1 MVIYDL
7 VCDSAHRF
15 EGWFQSPDD
24 YQRQCD
30 TGLLS
35 CPSCGS
41 DAVRMIPTASRV
53 MIRST
58 QDDPP
63 KESQKLSDEFSSV
76 ALLRK
81 LHDYVEKNFDDVGP
95 KFAKEAR
102 RIHRR
107 EAEERNI
114 RGVVTAAEAEELSA
128 EGIETLAL
136 PAKPPEP
143 DKLN

>member
-24 YQRQCD
+24 YRRQCD

-41 DAVRMIPTASRV
+41 DAVHMVPAASRV
-53 MIRST
+53 RIHST
-58 QDDPP
+58 QDDAPA
-63 KESQKLSDEFSSV
+63 KSRELSAELSSV
-76 ALLRK
+76 ALLRR
-81 LHDYVEKNFDDVGP
+81 LHDYVEKNFDDVGGQ
-95 KFAKEAR
+95 FAEEAR

-107 EAEERNI
+107 EAGERNI
-114 RGVVTAAEAEELSA
+114 RGVVTPAEAEELSA
-128 EGIETLAL
+128 EGIKTLAL
-136 PAKPPEP
+136 PEKPPEP